1 MILADNKED
10 MQNALDIFQSYC
22 EIWKLEV
29 NANKTNVMI
38 LSKGKIRQNYELK
51 LQSKIKEIV
60 DSYSYLGLIFK
71 NNVNFNENRTKL
83 AHQAQ
88 RSLFSIYNS
97 IRNKYIP
104 VDLQLKLF
112 DAMVEPI
119 LAYGSE
125 IWGYEN

>member
-1 MILADNKED
+1 
-10 MQNALDIFQSYC
+10 
-22 EIWKLEV
+22 
-29 NANKTNVMI
+29 MI

-60 DSYSYLGLIFK
+60 DSYSYLVFK
-71 NNVNFNENRTKL
+71 YNVNYNERRTKL

-88 RSLFSIYNS
+88 ISLFSIYNS

-104 VDLQLKLF
+104 IDLQLKIF

-119 LAYGSE
+119 LAYGSK
-125 IWGYEN
+125 IWVYEN

>member
-1 MILADNKED
+1 MILADNKEG
-10 MQNALDIFQSYC
+10 MQNALDISQSYC
-22 EIWKLEV
+22 EIWKLEG

-38 LSKGKIRQNYELK
+38 LSKGKIRQKYELK
-51 LQSKIKEIV
+51 LQNKIKEIV

-71 NNVNFNENRTKL
+71 YNVNFNESRTKL
-83 AHQAQ
+83 THQAQ
-88 RSLFSIYNS
+88 ISLFSIYSS

-119 LAYGSE
+119 LAYG
-125 IWGYEN
+125 

>member
-1 MILADNKED
+1 MILADNKEG
-10 MQNALDIFQSYC
+10 MQNALDISQSYC
-22 EIWKLEV
+22 EIWKLEG

-38 LSKGKIRQNYELK
+38 LSKGKIRQKYELK
-51 LQSKIKEIV
+51 LQNIIKEIV

-71 NNVNFNENRTKL
+71 YNVNFNESRTKL

-88 RSLFSIYNS
+88 ISLFSIYSS

-119 LAYGSE
+119 LAYG
-125 IWGYEN
+125 

>member
-1 MILADNKED
+1 
-10 MQNALDIFQSYC
+10 
-22 EIWKLEV
+22 
-29 NANKTNVMI
+29 MI
-38 LSKGKIRQNYELK
+38 LSKGKIRQKYELK

-71 NNVNFNENRTKL
+71 YNVNYNERRTKL

-104 VDLQLKLF
+104 IDLQLKIF

-119 LAYGSE
+119 LGYGSK
-125 IWGYEN
+125 IWVYEN